1 MKRPVAA
8 LLALAAAVVAAG
20 CGDTTSITDGGRV
33 AGTTLT
39 VYSLLP
45 QGNRGPAARDLVLG
59 EKLALQQARGRAG
72 GFSINYVAAPLPAGG
87 GQRAVAAAVRE
98 VMRDPGVAAV
108 IGDLGLRTARVSV
121 PLLNAAG
128 ILHVSP
134 AVTYPGF
141 ERRLPRDPG
150 APDRYR
156 PSGRRSF
163 VPLVAGD
170 EAAALT
176 RAARGAVAIEA
187 TAGAPERA
195 LAEQVRRALPETVD
209 TADADTVIVLAPNPD
224 DALGVVEGVL
234 AENRR
239 ARVLLP
245 EELWQTDLPAP
256 APGPAPRR
264 LPHAHAAAVGRG
276 QPGLPC
282 HVRARAR
289 PVGPGRLRRDALRP
303 GRRGPGGPA
312 RRRPARVDRR
322 LPGRPP
328 ARPQRLPAR
337 PAHARRR
344 RRVRA
349 AGLRPGRRRAPAPA
363 RAGASRRLRC

>member
-1 MKRPVAA
+1 MRRPVAA
-8 LLALAAAVVAAG
+8 LLVLVAATLGAG

-45 QGNRGPAARDLVLG
+45 QGNRSPATRDLVLG

-72 GFSINYVAAPLPAGG
+72 GFTVNYVAAPLPAGG

-141 ERRLPRDPG
+141 ERRVPGDPG

-156 PSGRRSF
+156 PSGRTSF

-245 EELWQTDLPAP
+245 EELWQTDLPQQLEHRRRVAFLTRTP
-256 APGPAPRR
+256 PPSTAVSQDFRATFGREPGPWAQVGYDAMRSV
-264 LPHAHAAAVGRG
+264 LAAVD
-276 QPGLPC
+276 
-282 HVRARAR
+282 RAGPRA
-289 PVGPGRLRRDALRP
+289 A
-303 GRRGPGGPA
+303 GRRA
-312 RRRPARVDRR
+312 LIDAY
-322 LPGRPP
+322 LAGRPP
-328 ARPQRLPAR
+328 VRSGFQL
-337 PAHARRR
+337 ARRT
-344 RRVRA
+344 
-349 AGLRPGRRRAPAPA
+349 PGGGVVYEPL
-363 RAGASRRLRC
+363 G